1 MSFDVNTFSI
11 VSSEHMESIQQIIVA
26 MGSYVHSAGMRLHD
40 VYKLNTNTERKGEGY
55 GYVCLSV
62 RLLTVCLTDC
72 LTVCLS
78 VCLSVSVCRPACLF
92 AYLFACRCLSV
103 CLTLSVCLSVSL
115 GHQEHLFTPQYQ
127 IVLYKLEVICP
138 IFEVP
143 FAVTIEHRILVT
155 Y

>member
-26 MGSYVHSAGMRLHD
+26 MGSYVHCAGMRFHD

-55 GYVCLSV
+55 GSVCPSADCLSD
-62 RLLTVCLTDC
+62 LLSD
-72 LTVCLS
+72 
-78 VCLSVSVCRPACLF
+78 CLSVSLCMSACLST
-92 AYLFACRCLSV
+92 YLFACRCLSV
-103 CLTLSVCLSVSL
+103 CLTLSVCLSHSVTKNIYSR
-115 GHQEHLFTPQYQ
+115 FAPQYQ

-143 FAVTIEHRILVT
+143 FAVTIEHRILFT
-155 Y
+155 N